1 MMHPNVYAH
10 SCGVISEGM
19 IILIIY
25 YDYMIISIS
34 NLDSLWLE
42 ENIFRNCA
50 ATKMPQSE

>member
-1 MMHPNVYAH
+1 MYAH